1 MALFFVSWVVLIK
14 PDRVRRPGLV
24 HELFTWS
31 EVSTPRCPPPGS
43 VTETMKELAGQG
55 GHLVDSYERRSS
67 VTSSFSYGNDRKH
80 PAHAGTRE
88 YGSRTRSPIAH
99 LQIHRRF
106 RDKNGGDEN
115 AAARTAGHRRA
126 GPAAARRRGR
136 AGPHRTRCDDHGP
149 QGPQPLPLRRR
160 AGPHRARLA
169 ARRRGLRALR
179 TDPGGGR
186 GRGPRHAAR
195 RSSATS
201 RRTSSW
207 PASGTGCRCSPCTSR
222 WRSRR
227 SPSMSYDR
235 SRASAPGTS
244 RPWWTGTGG

>member
-1 MALFFVSWVVLIK
+1 MSCS
-14 PDRVRRPGLV
+14 RGVRSV
-24 HELFTWS
+24 H
-31 EVSTPRCPPPGS
+31 RAAPPPGS
-43 VTETMKELAGQG
+43 VTETMKESAGQG

-67 VTSSFSYGNDRKH
+67 RTSSFSYGNDRKH
-80 PAHAGTRE
+80 PAHAADQE

-106 RDKNGGDEN
+106 RDKNGGDD

-136 AGPHRTRCDDHGP
+136 AGPHGTRCDDHGP

-160 AGPHRARLA
+160 SGLTGSPGWHAPRTPSPSYGSW
-169 ARRRGLRALR
+169 RR
-179 TDPGGGR
+179 PGSR
-186 GRGPRHAAR
+186 PSPPVR

-207 PASGTGCRCSPCTSR
+207 PASGTVCRCSPCTSR